1 MSDATPQTG
10 GHPEQQQSPPAD
22 GATGPGP
29 AAGSDGA
36 TGRGPGAQSG
46 FAAGGADDAAGRGDS
61 RGPQAGGAP
70 GRAGAG
76 DAGGGSR
83 RGPGAQSGSAG
94 GGADDDAGHGD
105 STGPRPGAAVGPG
118 GVEEALPTDRSVRLG
133 ILLALVGG
141 GLDAYTFI
149 SRGGVFANAQSGNVV
164 LMGVAAAQR
173 HWWDALGHLPAVV
186 AFLAGVLVA
195 ETIRRPRVAAVLRRP
210 ACVAMVL
217 ECVVLA
223 VVGLIPASAPDA
235 LVTVLIAFMASVQMS
250 TFRTLVDTVYNSTM
264 TTGNLR
270 SAMQNA
276 YEAVVGRSADARRR
290 ARHFAAVV
298 LAFLAGAFGGG
309 WLTFHWGT
317 RAVWAACA
325 VLAAGLALFV
335 HDERMARKLPK
346 AGSPGG

>member
-10 GHPEQQQSPPAD
+10 GHSEQQQSPPAT
-22 GATGPGP
+22 GATEPGA

-36 TGRGPGAQSG
+36 VGRSPVEQPGP
-46 FAAGGADDAAGRGDS
+46 AAT
-61 RGPQAGGAP
+61 
-70 GRAGAG
+70 GAG
-76 DAGGGSR
+76 DAVGRGDATEPR
-83 RGPGAQSGSAG
+83 AAAGPG
-94 GGADDDAGHGD
+94 
-105 STGPRPGAAVGPG
+105 AVGPG
-118 GVEEALPTDRSVRLG
+118 AAEEVLPTDRSVRLG

-173 HWWDALGHLPAVV
+173 HWWEALGHLPAVV

-195 ETIRRPRVAAVLRRP
+195 ETLRRPRVAAFLRRP

-309 WLTFHWGT
+309 WLTFQWGVH
-317 RAVWAACA
+317 AVWAACV

-335 HDERMARKLPK
+335 HDERMARRLPK
-346 AGSPGG
+346 PGSPGA

>member
-1 MSDATPQTG
+1 MSDATPQAG
-10 GHPEQQQSPPAD
+10 GHSEQQQSPPAT
-22 GATGPGP
+22 GATEPGA

-36 TGRGPGAQSG
+36 MGRRPVEQSG
-46 FAAGGADDAAGRGDS
+46 PAATGTDGAAGRGAAT
-61 RGPQAGGAP
+61 GPSPVARPAGGA
-70 GRAGAG
+70 A
-76 DAGGGSR
+76 
-83 RGPGAQSGSAG
+83 GPGAIG
-94 GGADDDAGHGD
+94 
-105 STGPRPGAAVGPG
+105 PGAAGEV
-118 GVEEALPTDRSVRLG
+118 LPTDRSVRLG

-149 SRGGVFANAQSGNVV
+149 SRGGVFANAQTGNVV

-173 HWWDALGHLPAVV
+173 HWWEALGHLPAVV

-195 ETIRRPRVAAVLRRP
+195 ETLRRPRVAAFLRRP

-309 WLTFHWGT
+309 WLTFQWGVH
-317 RAVWAACA
+317 AVWAACV

-335 HDERMARKLPK
+335 HDERMARRLPE